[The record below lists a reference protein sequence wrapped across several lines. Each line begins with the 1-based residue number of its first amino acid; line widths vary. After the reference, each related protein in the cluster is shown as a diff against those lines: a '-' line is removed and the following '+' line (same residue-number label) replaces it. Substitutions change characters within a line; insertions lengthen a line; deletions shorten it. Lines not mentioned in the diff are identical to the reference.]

1 MNLLT
6 DSSLVYKN
14 YEFDIYVYATMDS
27 LPFARDAYHKP
38 TLSTIIE
45 FGCQKEY
52 FIKIMIQLCI
62 LDIMRERPSQ
72 IAIIRTTP
80 LRRSLS
86 LETDLNA
93 N

>member
-14 YEFDIYVYATMDS
+14 YKFDIYGYATMDS
-27 LPFARDAYHKP
+27 LPFARDAYLKP
-38 TLSTIIE
+38 TLSTTIE
-45 FGCQKEY
+45 FGRQKAY
-52 FIKIMIQLCI
+52 SIKIMIQICI

-72 IAIIRTTP
+72 ITFIRTTP